1 MLMVGLRFAYPTLR
15 AALKIS
21 GHREFEGL
29 VFGALF
35 GDLVT
40 RIRMPHDAGAGV
52 VPEHAGDAFV
62 GFCGA
67 VADDHDAAVL
77 AEAHADA
84 AAVVEADPGGAAGDV
99 QHRVEQRPVAHR
111 VAAVL
116 HGFGFAVGAGDA
128 AAVEVVA
135 ADHDRR
141 FEFAVADHFVEGETE
156 FMA

>member
-1 MLMVGLRFAYPTLR
+1 M
-15 AALKIS
+15 
-21 GHREFEGL
+21 

-40 RIRMPHDAGAGV
+40 CVGVAHDAGAGV
-52 VPEHAGDAFV
+52 VPEDAGDAFV
-62 GFCGA
+62 GFGGA

-84 AAVVEADPGGAAGDV
+84 AAVVQAHPGRAAGDV
-99 QHRVEQRPVAHR
+99 QHCVEQRPIAHG
-111 VAAVL
+111 VAAVE

-135 ADHDRR
+135 ADHDGR
-141 FEFAVADHFVEGETE
+141 FEFAVADHFVEGEAE